1 MGRGRADEEDD
12 AGLTAGEQDQ
22 IWGRFSRGERLTAT
36 TSGSGLGLWIA
47 HAFIAANG
55 GNIHAAS
62 DGPGLG
68 TTISIELPVA
78 LSAVPELESD
88 ADE

>member
-1 MGRGRADEEDD
+1 MHTKR
-12 AGLTAGEQDQ
+12 TV
-22 IWGRFSRGERLTAT
+22 
-36 TSGSGLGLWIA
+36 
-47 HAFIAANG
+47 AANG